1 MLSRI
6 AENMYWIGRYVERAE
21 CTARLLNVNYLA
33 LAEAPLT
40 PGARGIVTEQ
50 WGPLLSIT
58 DNEAVFRS
66 HYERADAASVSTWLA
81 TDRANSGSVASS
93 LAFARENARTLRDR
107 ISTEMWE
114 ALNRTYLSLC
124 VEQEGA
130 LDEDALYDFC
140 VNARDAS
147 YLFFGIADAT
157 LPRDQGWYFIR
168 LGQYL
173 ERADNTIRTLQV
185 RYRRNGDEETEK
197 TSAPAA
203 TAGVTAGVDAH
214 RSMAL
219 LKSLSAFE
227 AFRKRYHSQ
236 LEPALMAEFLLLDPN
251 FPRSLRFCAR
261 VAHEILTEL
270 QNRNA
275 DSGAAERL
283 AGRLSAQLEYL
294 DAAARITEDEAPS
307 LDDLLKTLAAVSDAV
322 TQTYFRA

>member
-6 AENMYWIGRYVERAE
+6 AENLYWIGRYVERAE

-33 LAEAPLT
+33 LVEAPLT

-50 WGPLLSIT
+50 WGPLLATT
-58 DNEAVFRS
+58 DNEAAFQAR
-66 HYERADAASVSTWLA
+66 YERADAVSVPTWLA
-81 TDRANSGSVASS
+81 TDRENAGSIASS

-114 ALNRTYLSLC
+114 ALNRTYLALC
-124 VEQEGA
+124 VEQEGT
-130 LDEDALYDFC
+130 LNEDALYDFC
-140 VNARDAS
+140 VHAREAS
-147 YLFFGIADAT
+147 HLFFGIADAT
-157 LPRDQGWYFIR
+157 LPRDQGWYFMR

-185 RYRRNGDEETEK
+185 RYRRSRDEQPV
-197 TSAPAA
+197 A
-203 TAGVTAGVDAH
+203 AGVDAH

-236 LEPALMAEFLLLDPN
+236 LEPALMAEFLLLDPH

-261 VAHEILTEL
+261 VVQEILSEL
-270 QNRNA
+270 ARRNP
-275 DSGAAERL
+275 GASDTPERL
-283 AGRLSAQLEYL
+283 ASWLHAQLEYHS
-294 DAAARITEDEAPS
+294 AERITVQKEPS
-307 LDDLLKTLAAVSDAV
+307 LDDLLVSLASVSDAI

>member
-50 WGPLLSIT
+50 WGPLLTIT
-58 DNEAVFRS
+58 DNEAAFRER
-66 HYERADAASVSTWLA
+66 YDRADAVSVSTWLA
-81 TDRANSGSVASS
+81 TDLANSGSVASS
-93 LAFARENARTLRDR
+93 LSFARENARTLRDR
-107 ISTEMWE
+107 ISNEMWE
-114 ALNRTYLSLC
+114 ALNRAYLALC
-124 VEQEGA
+124 AEQQGS

-140 VNARDAS
+140 VSARDAS

-185 RYRRNGDEETEK
+185 RYRRGDDEA
-197 TSAPAA
+197 S
-203 TAGVTAGVDAH
+203 VTAGVDAH

-227 AFRKRYHSQ
+227 AFRKCYHSQ
-236 LEPALMAEFLLLDPN
+236 LEPALMAEFLLLNPN
-251 FPRSLRFCAR
+251 FPRSLRYCVR
-261 VAHEILTEL
+261 VVHEILTDL
-270 QNRNA
+270 QGRNA
-275 DSGAAERL
+275 DSGAPQRL

-294 DAAARITEDEAPS
+294 DAAERITEDETPS
-307 LDDLLKTLAAVSDAV
+307 LDDLLKSLAAVSDAV